1 VTDVELHENRMD
13 ELDVE
18 GVLAFAEHVV
28 LNARRLWSEY
38 DLKRRRHLQ
47 KVLFPSGL
55 QFDGKGSGTPVTCL
69 FFKSL
74 EAETAV
80 ESQMVPNGIRTR
92 DATATPDYP
101 EH

>member
-1 VTDVELHENRMD
+1 MD

-47 KVLFPSGL
+47 RVLFPSGL
-55 QFDGKGSGTPVTCL
+55 HFDGEGSGTPVTCL
-69 FFKSL
+69 FFKGL
-74 EAETAV
+74 EAKSGLEPQTVSPTGLVDLYQVEICGET
-80 ESQMVPNGIRTR
+80 
-92 DATATPDYP
+92 
-101 EH
+101 